1 VIIPARFAGPPDS
14 ANGGVI
20 AATLLGER
28 AGEVTIRRPV
38 PVEVELAREDGR
50 LLTAG
55 GELLAESRALADDE
69 AAALRREADVT
80 PAVALDHARAAGER
94 SPLAE
99 GHPFPTCF
107 GCGPDAP
114 DGIHCLAGPVDH
126 DDLWA
131 VAFTP
136 PEATPPYV
144 WAALDCP
151 SSAPHLGAMR
161 GVPHVLGRIAGLPLA
176 PLTAG
181 AEHVVVARATGGE
194 GRKRHSVSVIQDA
207 EGRPLAV
214 ARATWI
220 ALPSQP

>member
-1 VIIPARFAGPPDS
+1 VIIPARFAGPPAS

-20 AATLLGER
+20 AATLLGEG

-38 PVEVELAREDGR
+38 PVATPLGREDHR
-50 LLTAG
+50 LLDADG
-55 GELLAESRALADDE
+55 ALLAEARPLSDDE
-69 AAALRREADVT
+69 IAELRREAEAT
-80 PAVALDHARAAGER
+80 PAVTLDEARAAGAR
-94 SPLAE
+94 TPLVE
-99 GHPFPTCF
+99 DHPFPTCF

-114 DGIHCLAGPVDH
+114 HGLHCLAGPVGR

-136 PEATPPYV
+136 PEASPPEV

-161 GVPHVLGRIAGLPLA
+161 GVPHVLGRIAGVPLA
-176 PLTAG
+176 PPTAG
-181 AEHVVVARATGGE
+181 TEHVVVARATGGE

-207 EGRPLAV
+207 GGRPLAV

-220 ALPSQP
+220 ALAR